1 MTLFPTLHWFRM
13 NYTLYL
19 RLQKA
24 MKKNFLYVLPVL
36 ILLTVSSCGKF
47 YKLEKSTNWEELYE
61 AANNYYNAGEY
72 SKAII
77 LYDKVLPVIRGSERA
92 ELADFNYAY
101 SHFRMKRY
109 IEAAGYF
116 NTFYQTYNR
125 SPMAEEALFMNAYS
139 LYLDAPDY
147 NLDQKS
153 SRDAVNAIQLFI
165 NRFPQSDSYERATA
179 MIEDLQVRFE
189 EKAYQE
195 SMLYLRLTDGLFPGD
210 FYRACIINFQNFA
223 KNYPDSKYNEELGY
237 KLVEVALAYGKG
249 SKFDKKE
256 ERLNDVSKYAD
267 QFKRRYP
274 DSKYL
279 GRVEEFEKTAQAEIL
294 AYQKLKKEYD
304 EQLARANEEAASEQA
319 TENKKKNQ

>member
-1 MTLFPTLHWFRM
+1 MTLSPTLHWFRM

-72 SKAII
+72 GKAII

>member
-1 MTLFPTLHWFRM
+1 MKNNSPYVFLF
-13 NYTLYL
+13 
-19 RLQKA
+19 
-24 MKKNFLYVLPVL
+24 L
-36 ILLTVSSCGKF
+36 ILLLASSCGKF

-61 AANNYYNAGEY
+61 AANKYYNDGEY

-101 SHFRMKRY
+101 AHFRMKRY
-109 IEAAGYF
+109 IESAGYF

-165 NRFPQSDSYERATA
+165 NKFPRSDSYERATG
-179 MIEDLQVRFE
+179 MIEDLQKRFE

-195 SMLYLRLTDGLFPGD
+195 SMLYLRLTDGLYPGD

-237 KLVEVALAYGKG
+237 KLVEMALAYGKG
-249 SKFDKKE
+249 SKPEKKE
-256 ERLNDVSKYAD
+256 ERLNDVSKFAD
-267 QFKRRYP
+267 QFRRRYP
-274 DSKYL
+274 ASGYTA
-279 GRVEEFEKTAQAEIL
+279 RVDEFEKSAQSEMIAF
-294 AYQKLKKEYD
+294 QKAKKEYE
-304 EQLARANEEAASEQA
+304 EQLARANAEAESLQSEE
-319 TENKKKNQ
+319 KKKRNQ